1 MKGIVEIKKVY
12 SDGREELVAYDDNV
26 LSVNLSKSIVNLF
39 TNNIGSD
46 YSNLLVGYFQVGK
59 GSHDIPP
66 DPSQKHVYTLE
77 APLNEADYG
86 ASTTLQ
92 IDDHDQVFSTKGNFI
107 TDGGTSTFKGTF
119 AELGNDF
126 STRFDETS
134 VHYSLNIGEQTAN
147 GQSIK
152 EFGLFSRNPNNF
164 STDRSSLVAY
174 KFLDEAIEKSDL
186 FSIVIDWQ
194 VKFVDGSNELA
205 VEIGSDGEA
214 GAGFNVVLIMADDL
228 GIDQL
233 GIYDSINPYDLSC
246 PGNANANPFS
256 QVEDPVDGCGIYP
269 HTPTLS
275 AMAAGGVTFFNAR
288 ANTMCSPTRSNILT
302 GKNAFSSPQYPW
314 EDPNTGELRYKGF
327 WGHGIG
333 TVATQS
339 FQKLRGG
346 LRGLGATY
354 TYKNSNSR
362 GLWNST
368 IGASMNISFDL
379 LGGGTGTD
387 PEVRKTWLSSWVG
400 QDLDSPLHAL
410 GYIPANFTILPS
422 LIRNTDFMAPGGK
435 AYKSAIVGKWH
446 LAEWD
451 DLMVYYEDGSRKM
464 GNGWKHIRG
473 IGQWDYARAMFA
485 NLDRVPFPGHPGDN
499 TNLTSAKVWKTVHG
513 SNSYDLSDANM
524 GYINYFQYMY
534 DGLDSGT
541 SSILTVSDT
550 GYTTFIESGEAANR
564 SSANF
569 YQQGD
574 ASSYATAKTFA
585 DASSL
590 YNSLEEPFFLY
601 IPLNTPH
608 APWTYPPS
616 GSVYNSFYADNH
628 VQKIYETT
636 TGGLP
641 ASATWV
647 NHNAMVENMDY
658 CLSGF
663 LDNIN
668 ATRKERTVF
677 IFQGDNGTPELI
689 LDDAHAYA
697 SATQAAHGLGTL
709 SGLGPIYQKLITPQY
724 FPETSAGLGGND
736 DTAARFKASCYDRG
750 VLIPYIVSASFLSET
765 GVASTSS
772 NAFIDVVD
780 VYNTI
785 ADIAGIK
792 PELRPHSQQTATD
805 GISFLPV
812 LRGSVDASGH
822 ARQFSFFE
830 TFRPIGGSV
839 GKPAGT
845 ANGNHLPTGTATGY
859 IGEYSPITPTGPAAG
874 THDPY
879 PWSEGNNFGASSVV
893 DISVE
898 KGYTP
903 DGKGLN
909 TTPYER
915 RRGFVG
921 RFSATVLG
929 AQVVNNNSID
939 QSTADY
945 SPVLET
951 SAGMYKLIRPTKGSS
966 FDELYFL
973 KNSNFE
979 DVDPYE
985 LNDLIP
991 SSYKGSAT
999 TPIANFFVN
1008 DATMDYTDAANTK
1021 WSLLKIYVTLSLSL
1035 QYYLQFRTKLPTQV
1049 NSIYSSLPE
1058 AAERD
1063 SIPNVET
1070 RVEIL

>member
-26 LSVNLSKSIVNLF
+26 LSINLSKSIVNLF
-39 TNNIGSD
+39 TNNVGDD
-46 YSNLLVGYFQVGK
+46 YSNLLTGYFQVGK
-59 GSHDIPP
+59 GSHSLPP
-66 DPSQKHVYTLE
+66 DSAQKYVYSLE
-77 APLNEADYG
+77 DPLDELDYG
-86 ASTTLQ
+86 ASTTLV
-92 IDDHDQVFSTKGNFI
+92 IDTHDQVFSSKGNFLPG
-107 TDGGTSTFKGTF
+107 GGTATFKGTF
-119 AELGNDF
+119 AELGDDF
-126 STRFDETS
+126 SSRFDDTS
-134 VHYSLNIGEQTAN
+134 VHYSLTIGEQTAN
-147 GQSIK
+147 GQTIK
-152 EFGLFSRNPNNF
+152 EFGLFSRNPNNHKA
-164 STDRSSLVAY
+164 DRSSMIAY
-174 KFLDEAIEKSDL
+174 KFLDEAIEKNDL

-194 VKFVDGSNELA
+194 IKFVDSSSELA
-205 VEIGSDGEA
+205 SEIGSDGEM

-275 AMAAGGVTFFNAR
+275 AMAAGGITFFNAR

-302 GKNAFSSPQYPW
+302 GKNAFSSPQYAW
-314 EDPNTGELRYKGF
+314 EDPNTGELLYKGF

-333 TVATQS
+333 TVATQD

-346 LRGLGATY
+346 LKGLGAVY
-354 TYKNSNSR
+354 TYKNSNSM
-362 GLWNST
+362 GLWSNALGST
-368 IGASMNISFDL
+368 MALEFDL

-387 PEVRKTWLSSWVG
+387 PEVRKHWLSCWQGKAVEVG
-400 QDLDSPLHAL
+400 AGTQHAL

-451 DLMVYYEDGSRKM
+451 DLMVYYEDGLRKK
-464 GNGWKHIRG
+464 GNGWQHIRG
-473 IGQWDYARAMFA
+473 VGKWDNARAMFA
-485 NLDRVPFPGHPGDN
+485 NLDRVPIPGHPGDT
-499 TNLTSAKVWKTVHG
+499 TNLTSSRVWESVHG
-513 SNSYDLSDANM
+513 DDPYDLSDVNM
-524 GYINYFQYMY
+524 GYVNYFQYTY

-550 GYTTFIESGEAANR
+550 GYKTFIQSANNR
-564 SSANF
+564 NTANF

-574 ASSYATAKTFA
+574 ASSYATAKTFS

-601 IPLNTPH
+601 VPLNTPH

-616 GSVYNSFYADNH
+616 STVYNSFYNDNH

-636 TGGLP
+636 TGGTP
-641 ASATWV
+641 ASAVWI

-668 ATRKERTVF
+668 EARKERTVF
-677 IFQGDNGTPELI
+677 IFQGDNGTPEII

-697 SATQAAHGLGTL
+697 SATQASHGLGTL
-709 SGLGPIYQKLITPQY
+709 SGLGPTYQKLITPEF
-724 FPETSAGLGGND
+724 FPNTSAGLGGNG
-736 DTAARFKASCYDRG
+736 DTNDRFKASCYDRG
-750 VLIPYIVSASFLSET
+750 VLIPYIVSASFLSDA

-792 PELRPHSQQTATD
+792 PELRPHRQETVTD
-805 GISFLPV
+805 GISFLPI
-812 LRGSVDASGH
+812 LRGAVDASGH

-830 TFRPIGGSV
+830 TFRPIGGSI

-845 ANGNHLPTGTATGY
+845 ANGNVLPTGTYTGY
-859 IGEYSPITPTGPAAG
+859 VGEESPVGGYGPH
-874 THDPY
+874 TPY
-879 PWSEGNNFGASSVV
+879 PWGEGNNFGASSVL

-898 KGYTP
+898 SGYTGN
-903 DGKGLN
+903 GKGLS

-915 RRGFVG
+915 RRGFIG
-921 RFSATVLG
+921 RSSATIFG
-929 AQVVNNNSID
+929 SQTVNSNQID

-945 SPVLET
+945 GPILET
-951 SAGMYKLIRPTKGSS
+951 SAGMYKLIRPTLGSS
-966 FDELYFL
+966 YDELYFL
-973 KNSNFE
+973 KNYNFE

-991 SSYKGSAT
+991 SSFKG
-999 TPIANFFVN
+999 TPDVTIFNHFLNA
-1008 DATMDYTDAANTK
+1008 AAMDYTDTSNTE
-1021 WSLLKIYVTLSLSL
+1021 WTLLRIYVSLSLSL
-1035 QYYLQFRTKLPTQV
+1035 QYYLQYRTKLPTQV
-1049 NSIYSSLPE
+1049 NSIYADLPE
-1058 AAERD
+1058 AAERVA
-1063 SIPNVET
+1063 IPNIET
-1070 RVEIL
+1070 RIEIL